1 MLLETYQVDGS
12 RGTVGAWFTN
22 WYGKIRWDEVVERVE
37 FRRTW
42 EAHLL
47 EMMGREPGGGSRFRE
62 AKDPRTS
69 PIILATVTECR
80 RDTEVKKNNN

>member
-12 RGTVGAWFTN
+12 QGTIGALFTN

-47 EMMGREPGGGSRFRE
+47 EMMGRERAWGESRFRE
-62 AKDPRTS
+62 AEGPTLDPYYFS
-69 PIILATVTECR
+69 DCH
-80 RDTEVKKNNN
+80 